1 MSLLC
6 NNVLL
11 QIEEAAADLLSHF
24 NHRNVDAIVK
34 AVRHSLES
42 IKKRISSTTVT
53 LYGGK
58 YLP

>member
-1 MSLLC
+1 MC
-6 NNVLL
+6 TFVKM
-11 QIEEAAADLLSHF
+11 EEAAADLLSHF

-58 YLP
+58 